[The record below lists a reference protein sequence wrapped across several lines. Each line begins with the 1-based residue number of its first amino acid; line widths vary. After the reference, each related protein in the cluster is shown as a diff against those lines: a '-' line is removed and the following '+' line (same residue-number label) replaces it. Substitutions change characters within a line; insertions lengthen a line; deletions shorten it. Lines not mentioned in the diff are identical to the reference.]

1 MDPQKVILG
10 KKVLIVDDEKDI
22 LDVVRHERA
31 F

>member
-1 MDPQKVILG
+1 MDPQKMILG